1 MDYKYIEQLLDRY
14 FAAETTLQEEQILRA
29 FFGEEHADMP
39 RQLAQ
44 YAPLFA
50 AMEKEEAL
58 GDDFDERL
66 LAMTAQGT
74 ADERPTVV
82 KARVVSLA
90 QRLRPLFGAAAVV
103 AIFLTLGNA
112 INQSFKNSNTEVS
125 TEEYAGYHVSKN
137 GDPAMANNNAAV
149 VDSLTIVGDKL
160 NQTVDTLKALGF
172 D

>member
-14 FAAETTLQEEQILRA
+14 FAAETTLQEEQILHA

-39 RQLAQ
+39 RHLAQ
-44 YAPLFA
+44 YAPLFT
-50 AMEKEEAL
+50 AMDKEETL

-66 LAMTAQGT
+66 LAMTEESSQQ
-74 ADERPTVV
+74 PTVV

-112 INQSFKNSNTEVS
+112 INQSFKNNNTEVS
-125 TEEYAGYHVSKN
+125 TEEYAGYHVTKS
-137 GDPAMANNNAAV
+137 GDPAMANNKATAAM
-149 VDSLTIVGDKL
+149 DSLTMVGDKL
-160 NQTVDTLKALGF
+160 SQTGDTLKALGI